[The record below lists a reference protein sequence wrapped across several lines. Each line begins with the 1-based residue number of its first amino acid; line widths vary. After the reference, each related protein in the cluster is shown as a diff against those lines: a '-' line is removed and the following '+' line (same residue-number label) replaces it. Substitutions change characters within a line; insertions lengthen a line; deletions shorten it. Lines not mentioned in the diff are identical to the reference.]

1 MRTFAAV
8 TDSRAGFRRDH
19 SPPGVCRALAAGLAL
34 VAGLGLAACDDPG
47 SGDVLAIEA
56 VGAVDAALVFDAN
69 GTGSLDGGDDP
80 LSDWTLNL
88 DQPAGGT
95 VASATTDEDG
105 IARFQE
111 VPVGRLVPS
120 VPAGELGDT
129 LDFVTASV
137 EPFTLAAQQSAQ
149 LAVALTLPSRL
160 LEEVRTTPSGVPLFV
175 EGVALNPFAPGDR
188 SLHLRAGSHYLRVL
202 SVEEGA
208 VAFGDSVRVRGR
220 TATDQGVAVLD
231 GQAVFRL
238 GGASEVPTPIALST
252 GEAAG
257 AQGGSLDAALV
268 RIRDAD
274 ILDVTD
280 EGDDGIVLNIDD
292 GSGVLALRF
301 REFLG
306 ADPDL
311 IDPETDRISVCVGLL
326 VPTRTGQTVAWE
338 IRPRAQSDV
347 AIVRDGE

>member
-1 MRTFAAV
+1 
-8 TDSRAGFRRDH
+8 
-19 SPPGVCRALAAGLAL
+19 
-34 VAGLGLAACDDPG
+34 
-47 SGDVLAIEA
+47 
-56 VGAVDAALVFDAN
+56 
-69 GTGSLDGGDDP
+69 
-80 LSDWTLNL
+80 
-88 DQPAGGT
+88 
-95 VASATTDEDG
+95 
-105 IARFQE
+105 
-111 VPVGRLVPS
+111 
-120 VPAGELGDT
+120 
-129 LDFVTASV
+129 
-137 EPFTLAAQQSAQ
+137 
-149 LAVALTLPSRL
+149 
-160 LEEVRTTPSGVPLFV
+160 
-175 EGVALNPFAPGDR
+175 
-188 SLHLRAGSHYLRVL
+188 
-202 SVEEGA
+202 VEEGA

-280 EGDDGIVLNIDD
+280 EGDDGVVLNIDD